1 MKLKLEFQNYFWYD
15 KVMDILDFTDDYY
28 AIWLNEAKED
38 DDKGKRNVRFE
49 AEPDNGLVDRF
60 L

>member
-1 MKLKLEFQNYFWYD
+1 
-15 KVMDILDFTDDYY
+15 MDILDFTDDYY